1 MESDSDGQHME
12 YIYVRPTITIY
23 ECMYEE
29 RSDKCRHDINKY
41 EYMDEEHSDEYM
53 DDRHHTRAKPNQS
66 QPKPKPKGQTKNMA
80 L

>member
-53 DDRHHTRAKPNQS
+53 DDRTTIRVYMSTANAIRV
-66 QPKPKPKGQTKNMA
+66 M
-80 L
+80 